1 MVRLH
6 RLRTFQMHDAD
17 PEEVFGYRLD
27 WMLPKPVPFDYR
39 FMPSDERA
47 GRGRA
52 ALRLWLL
59 GFPARTAWG
68 FALSSGLDWREH
80 LPDDYRGRRRVTP
93 LGVCNRGSHPRFAP
107 HPSTADAALHPAVS
121 GHPAETAS

>member
-1 MVRLH
+1 
-6 RLRTFQMHDAD
+6 MHSGD
-17 PEEVFGYRLD
+17 PEDVFGNRLG
-27 WMLPKPVPFDYR
+27 WMLPKPVPFGYR

-68 FALSSGLDWREH
+68 FALSSRLDWREH
-80 LPDDYRGRRRVTP
+80 LPDGYHGRLGDRKLPGEVLRRRLMKV
-93 LGVCNRGSHPRFAP
+93 VS
-107 HPSTADAALHPAVS
+107 AA
-121 GHPAETAS
+121 